1 MSEPPAGID
10 PLGLAIVILAVLA
23 LSSLSFRSR
32 SNVAIDGM
40 VQLGRTTITWEAKSG
55 ISIERGPLEVTY

>member
-10 PLGLAIVILAVLA
+10 PLGLAIVTLAALA
-23 LSSLSFRSR
+23 LSSLPFRSR
-32 SNVAIDGM
+32 SNVAADGS
-40 VQLGRTTITWEAKSG
+40 VQMGRTTISWEMKSG